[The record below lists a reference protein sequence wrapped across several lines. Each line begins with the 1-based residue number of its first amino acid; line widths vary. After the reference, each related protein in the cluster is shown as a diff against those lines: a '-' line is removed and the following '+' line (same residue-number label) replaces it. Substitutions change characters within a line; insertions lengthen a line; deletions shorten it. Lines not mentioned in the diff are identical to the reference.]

1 MTIYVFF
8 FKEKIND
15 KKEENDK
22 EIQKMMEEFTKN
34 ELMEDFEKDYNR
46 DFLSDDVIDD
56 DEKINNLRYFF
67 KKDVYNNDELY
78 YDQEY
83 TVKDLFKIC
92 KYYGIDKDIKAS
104 KCKKNDIINTIIFFE
119 VLPENSDIV
128 KRRHRMWAY
137 ITELINDQKLKQYI
151 IWS

>member
-1 MTIYVFF
+1 MDEFSTDEFST
-8 FKEKIND
+8 D
-15 KKEENDK
+15 
-22 EIQKMMEEFTKN
+22 EFTK
-34 ELMEDFEKDYNR
+34 D
-46 DFLSDDVIDD
+46 DFLLNNIIDE
-56 DEKINNLRYFF
+56 DENEDNQINNLRYFF

-83 TVKDLFKIC
+83 TVKDLLKIC

-119 VLPENSDIV
+119 VLPENSEIV
-128 KRRHRMWAY
+128 KTRHKMWAY
-137 ITELINDQKLKQYI
+137 ITELINDPKLKQYI